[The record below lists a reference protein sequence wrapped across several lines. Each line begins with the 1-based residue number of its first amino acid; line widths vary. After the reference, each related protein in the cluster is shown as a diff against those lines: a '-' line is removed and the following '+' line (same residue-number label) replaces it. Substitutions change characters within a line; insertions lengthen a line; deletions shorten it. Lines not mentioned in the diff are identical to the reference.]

1 MTVYGQFRP
10 PGAPSAPHPA
20 PPPPPPPPG
29 PADRRRPGRWHWLLW
44 IPLVLPILTPLYNRT
59 EPRLLGIPFFYWY
72 QLALVF
78 VDIAVITVVYQAT
91 KDR

>member
-1 MTVYGQFRP
+1 M
-10 PGAPSAPHPA
+10 
-20 PPPPPPPPG
+20 
-29 PADRRRPGRWHWLLW
+29 
-44 IPLVLPILTPLYNRT
+44 LTPLYNRI

-72 QLALVF
+72 QMALVG